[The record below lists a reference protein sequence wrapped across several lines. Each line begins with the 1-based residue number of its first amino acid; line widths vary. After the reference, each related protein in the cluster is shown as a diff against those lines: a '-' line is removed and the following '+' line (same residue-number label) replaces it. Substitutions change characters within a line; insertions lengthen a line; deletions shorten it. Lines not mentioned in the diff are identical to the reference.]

1 MYTYKSSSIRCQEAV
16 IESTPGIYYDSLTRT
31 FRLRCKN
38 SVYAF
43 RVDDSRNL
51 EHLYWGSS
59 IPLEDDLLFLG
70 FGNNPTPFDPK
81 GYIGDSW
88 ESLNPLGFA
97 DLKQLDPDEVAEKWK
112 TYTVEAQTPRATE
125 PRRLEN
131 ASWRLWNMDKLKRTG
146 STLSGVDKHGSV
158 TLEEN
163 YPSTKAVFD
172 DSHRKG
178 LSSLEV
184 VYDDEPWSGGDRS
197 EVSSPSYFRTDSVD
211 TGHSSSE
218 KEEESSDTS
227 VKRRF
232 LSHKTL
238 PTWKRSP
245 SLRRGEGFE
254 KNLPSID
261 SLEDEFL
268 SCSRFGSFSS
278 PTPRQQQQNVWIN
291 LDPEIVGKNTK
302 LLEYSDRGTGDYR
315 SCSFEIE
322 YSDGTTLSPLVYS
335 SHRIFGGKLLPPYPL
350 PGLYVNVDSD
360 ATTLELTMIDPLTK
374 VAVILYYTVFHEYD
388 AIVRRTVFRNHL
400 DESLIIRRCFSC
412 TQDFD
417 TDDFYLTQ
425 LSGSWAR
432 ERQLVTK
439 KLYQGMSLVESTR
452 GASSHQ
458 HNPFGVITLGT
469 PREDQGEA
477 FAFSLVYSGNF
488 RLESELVESGRL
500 RVNMGINPQQ
510 FSWDL
515 GPAEEFST
523 PEVVLCYSD
532 QGLGGISQQF
542 HRLYRYHLIP
552 PMWRHT
558 ICPVLINTW
567 EAMYFNVTHEA
578 VVELAKRAK
587 ECGIELVV
595 LDDGWFGNRNNTRSG
610 LGDWKA
616 NRTKFPFGLEGL
628 CREINELGLRF
639 GIWIEPEMVNIESE
653 LYHQHPDWCLHI
665 PRRARTTGRNQLVL
679 DFSQE
684 AVRNHV
690 IEEVSSI
697 LSSCNIEYVKWDM
710 NRHLTEVFS
719 QAFPPERQ
727 GEIAHRHILGV
738 YEAFARITGAFP
750 QVLIESCSGGGGRFD
765 PGMLYYSAQIW
776 CSDNTDALSRVQ
788 IQYGTSLVYPVCS
801 MGSHVSSIPNHQTLR
816 STTMKTRSLVA
827 MCGTFGYEMDV
838 RQLSRDEVEEIR
850 SYIELRNEFA
860 PLVLFGTMYRLW
872 NPFTSDSGGWMF
884 VNDEK
889 TEALVIAVNLNRP
902 IGLQLPRMHLRGIRE
917 DWEYLV
923 EELCPG
929 KLRTNVSTGAIETD
943 PRGVFQWST
952 NLGGVTLKL
961 SGRTLMKVGLPV
973 KFIFEG
979 DSLLFSVRAVSLL
992 T

>member
-1 MYTYKSSSIRCQEAV
+1 MDKMRKSGSLSNVDADKMIVEEDSPSKSRVLHVVHEPCSDEAC
-16 IESTPGIYYDSLTRT
+16 THGKYLT
-31 FRLRCKN
+31 
-38 SVYAF
+38 
-43 RVDDSRNL
+43 
-51 EHLYWGSS
+51 E
-59 IPLEDDLLFLG
+59 
-70 FGNNPTPFDPK
+70 
-81 GYIGDSW
+81 SW
-88 ESLNPLGFA
+88 E
-97 DLKQLDPDEVAEKWK
+97 
-112 TYTVEAQTPRATE
+112 
-125 PRRLEN
+125 
-131 ASWRLWNMDKLKRTG
+131 MM
-146 STLSGVDKHGSV
+146 SG
-158 TLEEN
+158 
-163 YPSTKAVFD
+163 
-172 DSHRKG
+172 
-178 LSSLEV
+178 
-184 VYDDEPWSGGDRS
+184 
-197 EVSSPSYFRTDSVD
+197 
-211 TGHSSSE
+211 SE
-218 KEEESSDTS
+218 KEEEEEERKEGRGKRPSGYSLPCRSGSS
-227 VKRRF
+227 
-232 LSHKTL
+232 
-238 PTWKRSP
+238 KRSP
-245 SLRRGEGFE
+245 SIRIGEGLE
-254 KNLPSID
+254 RNLS
-261 SLEDEFL
+261 SLDNLQDEFQ
-268 SCSRFGSFSS
+268 SCSRFGSFAS

-315 SCSFEIE
+315 SCSFELE

-335 SHRIFGGKLLPPYPL
+335 SHRIYVGKLSPPFPL
-350 PGLYVNVDSD
+350 PGLFVNSDSD
-360 ATTLELTMIDPLTK
+360 ASTLELTMKDPLTK
-374 VAVILYYTVFHEYD
+374 VEVVLYYTVFHEYD
-388 AIVRRTVFRNHL
+388 VIVRRTLFRNTL
-400 DESLIIRRCFSC
+400 DESLIIRRCYSC

-432 ERQLVTK
+432 ERQMVTK
-439 KLYQGMSLVESTR
+439 KLCQGISLVESTR

-458 HNPFGVITLGT
+458 HNPFGVITIGE
-469 PREDQGEA
+469 PAEDRGEA
-477 FAFSLVYSGNF
+477 FALSLVYSGNF
-488 RLESELVESGRL
+488 RLEAELVESGRL

-510 FSWDL
+510 FSWNL
-515 GPAEEFST
+515 GPGEEFST

-532 QGLGGISQQF
+532 QGLGGISQQY
-542 HRLYRYHLIP
+542 HRLYRYHLMP
-552 PMWRHT
+552 PMWRNK

-578 VVELAKRAK
+578 VVELAKKAK

-616 NRTKFPFGLEGL
+616 NRMKFPFGLEGL

-653 LYHQHPDWCLHI
+653 LYTKHPDWCLHI

-679 DFSQE
+679 DFSQQ
-684 AVRNHV
+684 AVRDHV
-690 IEEVSSI
+690 IEQVSSI

-738 YEAFARITGAFP
+738 YEAFARISSCFP
-750 QVLIESCSGGGGRFD
+750 HVLIESCSGGGGRYD

-816 STTMKTRSLVA
+816 STTMKTRTLVA

-838 RQLSRDEVEEIR
+838 RQLTREEVEEIK
-850 SYIELRNEFA
+850 SYVELRNEYA
-860 PLVLFGTMYRLW
+860 PLILFGTMYRLW
-872 NPFTSDSGGWMF
+872 NPFSSDSGAWMF

-889 TEALVIAVNLNRP
+889 TEALVIAVNLNRS
-902 IGLQLPRMHLRGIRE
+902 IGLQLPRMHLKGIQE
-917 DWEYLV
+917 DWVYLV

-952 NLGGVTLKL
+952 KMGGVTLKL
-961 SGRTLMKVGLPV
+961 SGRTLMRVGVPV

-992 T
+992 V

>member
-254 KNLPSID
+254 KNLPKCLDQLRSRNCRKEYQTVGIFR
-261 SLEDEFL
+261 SRYWRLPFL
-268 SCSRFGSFSS
+268 
-278 PTPRQQQQNVWIN
+278 
-291 LDPEIVGKNTK
+291 
-302 LLEYSDRGTGDYR
+302 
-315 SCSFEIE
+315 
-322 YSDGTTLSPLVYS
+322 
-335 SHRIFGGKLLPPYPL
+335 HRIFGGKLLPPYPL

-750 QVLIESCSGGGGRFD
+750 QVLIESCSGAIIQMHYLVSKSNME
-765 PGMLYYSAQIW
+765 PVW
-776 CSDNTDALSRVQ
+776 CILCVRWVL
-788 IQYGTSLVYPVCS
+788 I
-801 MGSHVSSIPNHQTLR
+801 
-816 STTMKTRSLVA
+816 SLVA